1 MKKEIKGVIFDLDNT
16 ILNSSKIIDDANKE
30 VINEMKRD
38 FDEISEDFFNEMHAK
53 TDIEYKK
60 IEPSYRHK
68 ELFYEL
74 FAKASGF
81 DMDREKIRKYSDTF
95 EEVLL
100 TRMEFTEG
108 IEEVIDAIK
117 NNGLKMGLLTGEGM
131 YTGLKRKTLEKI
143 GFMEK
148 FDVKIIAREGIPE
161 SKSDPGAFKRTAGL
175 MGLKPDEVL
184 FIGDVPEVDIDNAKS
199 AGMFTVLFDRYN
211 TEKGRV
217 SKSVPDYIIE
227 DMKQI
232 YRILSIS
239 P

>member
-30 VINEMKRD
+30 VINEMKKD
-38 FDEISEDFFNEMHAK
+38 FDEINEDFFNEMHAK
-53 TDIEYKK
+53 TDVEYKK

-108 IEEVIDAIK
+108 IE
-117 NNGLKMGLLTGEGM
+117 
-131 YTGLKRKTLEKI
+131 
-143 GFMEK
+143 
-148 FDVKIIAREGIPE
+148 
-161 SKSDPGAFKRTAGL
+161 
-175 MGLKPDEVL
+175 
-184 FIGDVPEVDIDNAKS
+184 
-199 AGMFTVLFDRYN
+199 
-211 TEKGRV
+211 
-217 SKSVPDYIIE
+217 
-227 DMKQI
+227 
-232 YRILSIS
+232 
-239 P
+239 